1 MEESVPL
8 HSEIEIKSESVIHVH
23 NIDAVPNTIGS
34 SIDAV
39 PTKGSPTTPTKSKKE
54 PKPKK
59 PVDMSKVRKSER
71 EKAKISYQ
79 EGGEVDEYK
88 WTKILAK
95 REFQEDNFRRMDG
108 RDANTEW
115 IYKEM
120 LKNPV
125 LFPTPDGLEMTMPPS
140 DLTVNQV
147 ADICGPEKDVD
158 VVQVATQKGL
168 KMKLREWAEYF
179 NLPPEKRAR
188 ILNVI
193 SLEIGSG
200 EFGKMIKRPSYVRQV
215 DWIDNIWPSKDITP
229 EYPKVQLY
237 CLMGV
242 QDSYT
247 DFHID
252 FGGSSVFYHVLSGEK
267 IFYFIEP
274 TKANLDIYKRWS
286 MDPDQSNI
294 FLGDLVDKV
303 VKVRL
308 VAQNTMHIPSGWIH
322 AVYTPKDTMV
332 IGGNYLHLYAA
343 QMQIDIA
350 KMERETNVP
359 LRFRFPYFDKMHWY
373 AAKKYMKLLK
383 DPSNS
388 IPIIDL
394 QQIQVLIKYL
404 IPLSKTIDDF
414 QSTSKN
420 DRKLVKATIPKGIKN
435 IKLLLDNLNTAF
447 RSRLLHIPF
456 APEIE
461 WESDDSEMEF
471 LDSNDEAIVKVDDD
485 YSDGEI
491 KGKKKRKKK
500 RKLNPKSDITFPIIP
515 NHSIQV

>member
-1 MEESVPL
+1 MENAIISPDTKEIMVNTL
-8 HSEIEIKSESVIHVH
+8 TVADNNMDIKADITIHSSPVGTL
-23 NIDAVPNTIGS
+23 AQ
-34 SIDAV
+34 A
-39 PTKGSPTTPTKSKKE
+39 PTKPKKE

-59 PVDMSKVRKSER
+59 PVDKSKVRKSER

-79 EGGEVDEYK
+79 ESGEVDEYK
-88 WTKILAK
+88 WTKILST
-95 REFQEDNFRRMDG
+95 REFQSDNFERMDG
-108 RDANTEW
+108 NRANTEW
-115 IYKEM
+115 IYKSM
-120 LKNPV
+120 LKTPV
-125 LFPTPDGLEMTMPPS
+125 LFPAPDGLDMRMPPS
-140 DLTVNQV
+140 DLTVDQV
-147 ADICGPEKDVD
+147 AEICGPERNVD

-168 KMKLREWAEYF
+168 KMKLKEWAEYV
-179 NLPPEKRAR
+179 NLPPDKRTR

-200 EFGKMIKRPSYVRQV
+200 EFGKMIGRPKYVRQV
-215 DWIDNIWPSKDITP
+215 DWIDNIWPSKEAVP

-242 QDSYT
+242 KDSYT

-286 MDPDQSNI
+286 MDPDQANI

-308 VAQNTMHIPSGWIH
+308 VAPNTMHIPSGWIH
-322 AVYTPKDTMV
+322 AVYTPIDTMV

-359 LRFRFPYFDKMHWY
+359 LRFRFPYFDRMHWY
-373 AAKKYMKLLK
+373 AAKKYLKLLR
-383 DPSNS
+383 DPSIS
-388 IPIIDL
+388 IPIVDL
-394 QQIQVLIKYL
+394 QQIQILIKYL
-404 IPLSKTIDDF
+404 IPLSKSIDDF

-420 DRKLVKATIPKGIKN
+420 DRKLLKATLPKDVRN

-447 RSRLLHIPF
+447 KSRLLNIPF

-471 LDSNDEAIVKVDDD
+471 VDSNDEAIVKVDDD
-485 YSDGEI
+485 YSDGEL
-491 KGKKKRKKK
+491 KERKKRKKK
-500 RKLNPKSDITFPIIP
+500 RKINPKPDITYPIIP